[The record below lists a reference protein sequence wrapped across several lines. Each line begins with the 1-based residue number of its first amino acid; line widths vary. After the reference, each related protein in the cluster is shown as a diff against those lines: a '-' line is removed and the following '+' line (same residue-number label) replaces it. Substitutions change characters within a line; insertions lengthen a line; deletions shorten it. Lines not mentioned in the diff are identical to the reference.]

1 MITSLFSEYH
11 GLDVVDFHSH
21 ILPGADHGSYTVE
34 TSLAQLRSAQKNSV
48 KRILATPHFYP
59 NLHTIS
65 YFIANRS
72 SAIAALKAAKTPD
85 MPEFKVGA
93 EVLLCEGLERH
104 PELDRLCFDGTKH
117 IMIELPFVDVSDE
130 HVKTLEALMDK
141 GYNVILAHVDRYPKE
156 YIEELI
162 ELGVK
167 NLQVNVSSLATVF
180 KRKHLYKWAEKGLVT
195 MLGSDIHGDAPIAY
209 KYFANA
215 QKKLSNYILQIKAS
229 SDKIW
234 DEIKSI

>member
-1 MITSLFSEYH
+1 MITFLFSKYQ
-11 GLDVVDFHSH
+11 GFDVADFHSH

-65 YFIANRS
+65 HFIANRS
-72 SAIAALKAAKTPD
+72 FAVQLLKNAVTAD
-85 MPEFKVGA
+85 MPKFKIGA

-104 PELDRLCFDGTKH
+104 PELDRLCFDGTRH

-130 HVKTLEALMDK
+130 HVKTLEALMNM
-141 GYNVILAHVDRYPKE
+141 GYNVILAHADRYPKK

-162 ELGVK
+162 GIGVK
-167 NLQVNVSSLATVF
+167 NLQINAYSLATVF
-180 KRKHLYKWAEKGLVT
+180 KRKHLYRWIEKGLVK
-195 MLGSDIHGDAPIAY
+195 MLGSDIHGDTPMAY
-209 KYFANA
+209 KYFVNA
-215 QKKLSNYILQIKAS
+215 QRKLSDYILQIKES

-234 DEIKSI
+234 DEIKPI